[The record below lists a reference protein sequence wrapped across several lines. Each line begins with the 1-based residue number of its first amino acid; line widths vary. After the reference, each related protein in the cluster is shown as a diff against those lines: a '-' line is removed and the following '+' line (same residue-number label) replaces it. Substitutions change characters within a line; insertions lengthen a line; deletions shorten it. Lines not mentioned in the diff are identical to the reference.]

1 MTIYNVHIYREM
13 RLTFGG
19 IEAASPESAAV
30 LARQKPTEEADSI
43 EDCNG
48 DDLAAL
54 VDEAG
59 DEEYERSLTIA
70 FEPERQRKAAYRLLT
85 ALEAVLPYAEGE
97 GESLYECW
105 KRDGDLQIKDA
116 SDRCGRALDQAR
128 AAIAEAKALGIQPGP
143 VEIDVHAL
151 LAARRQIAPIWSVED
166 VQSVRPD
173 LTDDQAWEVL
183 QYAERRHDAEIG
195 INWEVLSCHAELVHG
210 DAPEQHVISGGGDE

>member
-13 RLTFGG
+13 RLAFGG
-19 IEAASPESAAV
+19 IEAATPEAAAAT
-30 LARQKPTEEADSI
+30 ARDKPTEEADSI

-70 FEPERQRKAAYRLLT
+70 FEPERRRKAASRLLA

-97 GESLYECW
+97 GESLYERW

-128 AAIAEAKALGIQPGP
+128 AAIAGAKAIGVLPDP
-143 VEIDVHAL
+143 APIDMHAL
-151 LAARRQIAPIWSVED
+151 LATRRQIALIWSVED
-166 VQSVRPD
+166 VQWVRPD

-183 QYAERRHDAEIG
+183 QYAGRRHDAEIG
-195 INWEVLSCHAELVHG
+195 MNWDVLHCFADLLHPDVPESHA
-210 DAPEQHVISGGGDE
+210 ACGGSDE